1 MKKRVIAIILAL
13 CLILPIMLVHSYAEE
28 SSDVTI
34 SEEVVETEDTAG
46 DSATE
51 SDEVKEDKF
60 DILDLFE
67 DELIED
73 ENEKRILNTM
83 FFVFVLVII
92 VRLLLLFAGVV

>member
-34 SEEVVETEDTAG
+34 SEEVVETEDTAD
-46 DSATE
+46 DSAAE
-51 SDEVKEDKF
+51 SDEAKEDKF

-83 FFVFVLVII
+83 FFVFVIVII